1 MKSSYLAKDICT
13 AFEIPTR
20 TFQYW
25 MEQKFVIPDIHDRQ
39 PRIYSIHEALVTG
52 LIEYFI
58 TKGGYTPQRAARI
71 GRLSL
76 NAALHIQGKE
86 GNSIQCPGVDNYT
99 LKIFEGVL
107 GVMESQKENKV
118 AFLSSITAYEEDE
131 RKTLQN
137 LDYTVLHEYKFS
149 KIIDSLLFKLGIK
162 NDEEILIKQCPH
174 IVIFYS
180 DKELPFVGLDTDPSK
195 SAN

>member
-1 MKSSYLAKDICT
+1 
-13 AFEIPTR
+13 
-20 TFQYW
+20 
-25 MEQKFVIPDIHDRQ
+25 
-39 PRIYSIHEALVTG
+39 
-52 LIEYFI
+52 
-58 TKGGYTPQRAARI
+58 
-71 GRLSL
+71 
-76 NAALHIQGKE
+76 
-86 GNSIQCPGVDNYT
+86 
-99 LKIFEGVL
+99 
-107 GVMESQKENKV
+107 MESQKENKV